1 MPLWNGA
8 ELHSQ
13 KLYFQP
19 QQVQAGKYDFHI
31 GSAGST
37 VLVLQTL
44 LPALMMQ
51 NEISH
56 ISIHGGTHNPMAPT
70 ADFIESCFLPALH
83 KLGIKVDFE
92 CERAGFFPI
101 GAGQINITT
110 YPWIDKL
117 EYSVLDKG
125 KLLEIHG
132 YAAALNIQQ
141 NIADREL
148 EVLHNKLSLSQR
160 NRLNFQG
167 IVKGIRLLWC

>member
-1 MPLWNGA
+1 MGGFVGLRTPPVLARTRLRN
-8 ELHSQ
+8 
-13 KLYFQP
+13 LY
-19 QQVQAGKYDFHI
+19 FHI

-37 VLVLQTL
+37 ILVLQTL

-132 YAAALNIQQ
+132 YAAAVQPIYTC
-141 NIADREL
+141 
-148 EVLHNKLSLSQR
+148 
-160 NRLNFQG
+160 NFAFLTYMFLYAYYGWLTACKQL
-167 IVKGIRLLWC
+167 RHFR